1 MELQIRAIQDA
12 GLVGRTADVARED
25 YSIGVSDFVRLQM
38 LADLDAVL
46 VLACE
51 LDVLVQLLA
60 QSMKLASLIVLLQ
73 QHLAQCVALH
83 KKAMQHALMVVALCC
98 CLAALYEGHL
108 RAMELAVL
116 VEPLRRQPADGA
128 VVGARGLEG
137 EVDAIR
143 LPVNTLLKL
152 PGAAVG
158 ALLEETGIKGPFARE
173 RLLADIALARAV
185 AAQLKAQLVHLEG
198 RVGLGSAWAHLLGK
212 ERHLSCLR
220 LHADVAL
227 RHFHWGG
234 NRLCDGLHDVWLVLQ
249 ISWRVKAM

>member
-25 YSIGVSDFVRLQM
+25 YSIGVTDFVRLQM

-46 VLACE
+46 VLARE

-60 QSMKLASLIVLLQ
+60 QPMKLASLIVLLQ

-83 KKAMQHALMVVALCC
+83 KNAVQHALMVVALCC

-116 VEPLRRQPADGA
+116 VEPLRRQPAHGA

-137 EVDAIR
+137 EVDAVGRAI
-143 LPVNTLLKL
+143 
-152 PGAAVG
+152 G
-158 ALLEETGIKGPFARE
+158 ALLKMPSAAIDAPLLEEAGIKGP
-173 RLLADIALARAV
+173 V
-185 AAQLKAQLVHLEG
+185 A
-198 RVGLGSAWAHLLGK
+198 
-212 ERHLSCLR
+212 
-220 LHADVAL
+220 
-227 RHFHWGG
+227 
-234 NRLCDGLHDVWLVLQ
+234 
-249 ISWRVKAM
+249 